1 MTLRWLDGGEAVD
14 LLNPIIE
21 AQGWT
26 PLNDRTC
33 RVLVAF
39 DDGEP
44 EAVLGFLVLQLFPLL
59 GPEYVDP
66 AARDAGV
73 MFQLHAEMQKFLVK
87 AQARGVMV
95 IAESEVSKR
104 LCERARMT
112 PIEAPVYIA
121 TEFGGSLDQEVN

>member
-33 RVLVAF
+33 RALVAF
-39 DDGEP
+39 DDGQP

-59 GPEYVDP
+59 GPEYIEP
-66 AARDAGV
+66 MARDAGV
-73 MFQLHAEMQKFLVK
+73 MFKLHSEMQQFLVK
-87 AQARGVMV
+87 TQARGVMV

-104 LCERARMT
+104 LCERAHMV
-112 PIEAPVYIA
+112 PIESPVYIA
-121 TEFGGSLDQEVN
+121 TEFGGSLGQEVN

>member
-1 MTLRWLDGGEAVD
+1 MILRWLDGGEAVD

-33 RVLVAF
+33 RAIVAF

-44 EAVLGFLVLQLFPLL
+44 EVVLGFLVLQLFPLL

-66 AARDAGV
+66 AVRGTKIV
-73 MFQLHAEMQKFLVK
+73 YELQLQMREFLVK
-87 AQARGVMV
+87 TQARGVMV
-95 IAESEVSKR
+95 IAESEVSKIQ
-104 LCERARMT
+104 CERADMFRVK
-112 PIEAPVYIA
+112 APVYIA

>member
-1 MTLRWLDGGEAVD
+1 MTLKWLEGGEAVD

-21 AQGWT
+21 AHGWT

-33 RVLVAF
+33 RTLVAF

-44 EAVLGFLVLQLFPLL
+44 EAILGFLVLQLFPLL

-66 AARDAGV
+66 AARGAGV
-73 MFQLHAEMQKFLVK
+73 MFQLHAEMQKFLVQT
-87 AQARGVMV
+87 QARGVMV

-104 LCERARMT
+104 LCERVGMV
-112 PIEAPVYIA
+112 PIKSPVFIA
-121 TEFGGSLDQEVN
+121 TQFGGSLDQEVN

>member
-1 MTLRWLDGGEAVD
+1 MTLKWLDGGEAVD

-39 DDGEP
+39 DDGQP
-44 EAVLGFLVLQLFPLL
+44 EAILGFLVLQLFPLL

-66 AARDAGV
+66 AARDSGV
-73 MFQLHAEMQKFLVK
+73 MFHLHAEMREFLVK
-87 AQARGVMV
+87 TQARGVMV
-95 IAESEVSKR
+95 IAESQVSKR
-104 LCERARMT
+104 LCERDHMV
-112 PIEAPVYIA
+112 PIESPVYIA

>member
-1 MTLRWLDGGEAVD
+1 MTLRWLDGAEAVD

-33 RVLVAF
+33 RALVAF
-39 DDGEP
+39 DDGQP

-59 GPEYVDP
+59 GPEYTDP

-73 MFQLHAEMQKFLVK
+73 MFKLHAEMQQFLVK
-87 AQARGVMV
+87 TQARGVMV
-95 IAESEVSKR
+95 IAESDVAKR
-104 LCERARMT
+104 LCERADMFRVK
-112 PIEAPVYIA
+112 APVYIA
-121 TEFGGSLDQEVN
+121 TEFGGSLNQEVH